1 MAYDFV
7 LFDAPYCH
15 KISNLAGYGDAL
27 SLSVGGVRLTIR
39 SRVGFRM
46 GRRSILILSVKSILN
61 ISTRAKLW
69 GVFAII
75 LVASF
80 GLHGCSSSPTA
91 ENADPNAKGKGGGG
105 GRGRGRSLD
114 GGGPVPVVV
123 AKVGQK
129 DVPIELTVVGNVE
142 AYSTITVIPQVGG
155 QLTDVY
161 FQEGDYVKKGDKL
174 FTIDQRPLA
183 AQLAQA
189 QANMARDNALLNQSQ
204 ANLARDTASEVYAR
218 AEAGRYAKLF
228 DEKIVS
234 REQADQYKTNADTL
248 VQSLSADRAA
258 IESAKAQIASDQAA
272 IDNAKVQLS
281 YTTIPSPIDGRT
293 GNLMF
298 KLGNV
303 VSANQTNLIT
313 ITQVEPIYVTFAV
326 PEAAL
331 SDVKRYM
338 AQGKL
343 PVTALTQDGQAE
355 LERGVLSFVDNN
367 VDMTTGTI
375 KLKGTFQNTNRR
387 LWPGQYVNVV
397 LRETTRPHALVV
409 PNQAVQ
415 SGQDGSFV
423 YVVKPD
429 RTVTVA
435 KVVTGPR
442 VDQDLV
448 VESGLQEG
456 DTVVTE
462 GQLRLAPGSRVQ
474 ARDAAAAD
482 GGGGGRRGGGRGD
495 GGGRGM
501 EAGAG
506 GGMRGPNADGS
517 IKSGN
522 PARAEGASPAGGDG
536 VEGRHGGSHA
546 GARHGGNGSRGTGPN
561 PGGGHE
567 GGKGKRRGAGT
578 G

>member
-1 MAYDFV
+1 VKAI
-7 LFDAPYCH
+7 LE
-15 KISNLAGYGDAL
+15 ISN
-27 SLSVGGVRLTIR
+27 
-39 SRVGFRM
+39 
-46 GRRSILILSVKSILN
+46 
-61 ISTRAKLW
+61 RAKLW
-69 GVFAII
+69 VAFALVFA
-75 LVASF
+75 VSF
-80 GLHGCSSSPTA
+80 ALQGCGSAPTTDGT
-91 ENADPNAKGKGGGG
+91 DPNAKAKGSGFGGGG
-105 GRGRGRSLD
+105 GKGKGRSLD

-123 AKVGQK
+123 AKVAQK

-161 FQEGDYVKKGDKL
+161 FTEGDYVKKGDKL

-204 ANLARDTASEVYAR
+204 ANLARDTASEAYAR

-228 DEKIVS
+228 DDKIVS

-248 VQSLSADRAA
+248 VQSLLADRAA
-258 IESAKAQIASDQAA
+258 IESARAQIASDQAA

-303 VSANQTNLIT
+303 VSANQTNLIS

-326 PEAAL
+326 PESTL
-331 SDVKRYM
+331 TDVKRYM
-338 AQGKL
+338 GQGKL
-343 PVTALTQDGQAE
+343 PVTAMTQDGQAQ
-355 LERGVLSFVDNN
+355 LERGVLTFVDNN

-375 KLKGTFQNTNRR
+375 KLKGTFPNTNRR

-397 LRETTRPHALVV
+397 LRLTTRPHALVV

-429 RTVTVA
+429 RTVMVS
-435 KVVTGPR
+435 KVTTGPR

-474 ARDAAAAD
+474 MRDAGAAPD
-482 GGGGGRRGGGRGD
+482 GGGRR
-495 GGGRGM
+495 GGRGM

-506 GGMRGPNADGS
+506 MRGPNADGVKGGS
-517 IKSGN
+517 PMSSG
-522 PARAEGASPAGGDG
+522 SPAGGGGFDSKSG
-536 VEGRHGGSHA
+536 GPRHGADGTRSP
-546 GARHGGNGSRGTGPN
+546 GTNPDGSR
-561 PGGGHE
+561 HE
-567 GGKGKRRGAGT
+567 GGRGKRRGPGT

>member
-1 MAYDFV
+1 M
-7 LFDAPYCH
+7 
-15 KISNLAGYGDAL
+15 
-27 SLSVGGVRLTIR
+27 
-39 SRVGFRM
+39 
-46 GRRSILILSVKSILN
+46 KSILN
-61 ISTRAKLW
+61 IPTRAKLW
-69 GVFAII
+69 GVFAVIFA
-75 LVASF
+75 ASF

-91 ENADPNAKGKGGGG
+91 DSTDPNAKGKGGGGGGG

-114 GGGPVPVVV
+114 AGGPVPVVV
-123 AKVGQK
+123 AQVGQR

-155 QLTDVY
+155 QLTNVY
-161 FQEGDYVKKGDKL
+161 FAEGDYVKKGDKL
-174 FTIDQRPLA
+174 FTIDSRPLA
-183 AQLAQA
+183 AQLAQTE
-189 QANMARDNALLNQSQ
+189 ANLARDNALLNQSQ
-204 ANLARDTASEVYAR
+204 ANLARDTASEAYAR

-228 DEKIVS
+228 DDKIVS
-234 REQADQYKTNADTL
+234 REQVDQYKTNADTL
-248 VQSLSADRAA
+248 VQTIAADRAA
-258 IESAKAQIASDQAA
+258 IESARAQIASDQAA

-326 PEAAL
+326 PEATLA
-331 SDVKRYM
+331 DVKRYM
-338 AQGKL
+338 AQSKL
-343 PVTALTQDGQAE
+343 PVTATTQDGQGQE
-355 LERGVLSFVDNN
+355 QGVLTFVDNN

-375 KLKGTFQNTNRR
+375 KLKGTFPNTNRR

-397 LRETTRPHALVV
+397 LRLTTRPHALVV

-429 RTVTVA
+429 RTVMVA
-435 KVVTGPR
+435 KVTTGPR

-448 VESGLQEG
+448 VESGLQLG

-474 ARDAAAAD
+474 AREGDAVAD
-482 GGGGGRRGGGRGD
+482 GGGRTGGRGD
-495 GGGRGM
+495 GAGGGHGN
-501 EAGAG
+501 GAG
-506 GGMRGPNADGS
+506 GRGPNADGF
-517 IKSGN
+517 KGGN
-522 PARAEGASPAGGDG
+522 PASAGSASPASAGGFDG
-536 VEGRHGGSHA
+536 KRDGS
-546 GARHGGNGSRGTGPN
+546 RHGGNGSHGAGTN
-561 PGGGHE
+561 PGGSGGHE
-567 GGKGKRRGAGT
+567 GGRGKRRGPGT
-578 G
+578 A

>member
-1 MAYDFV
+1 M
-7 LFDAPYCH
+7 
-15 KISNLAGYGDAL
+15 
-27 SLSVGGVRLTIR
+27 
-39 SRVGFRM
+39 
-46 GRRSILILSVKSILN
+46 LN
-61 ISTRAKLW
+61 ISNRASRVKAW
-69 GVFAII
+69 GVFAVMIA
-75 LVASF
+75 ASF
-80 GLHGCSSSPTA
+80 MLHGCSGSPTA
-91 ENADPNAKGKGGGG
+91 ENTDPNAKGKGSGFGGG
-105 GRGRGRSLD
+105 GAKGRGRSLD

-123 AKVGQK
+123 AQVRQK
-129 DVPIELTVVGNVE
+129 DVPIELTVVGNAE

-161 FQEGDYVKKGDKL
+161 FMEGDYVKKGDKL

-204 ANLARDTASEVYAR
+204 ANLARDTASEAYAR

-248 VQSLSADRAA
+248 VQSLLADRAA
-258 IESAKAQIASDQAA
+258 IESARAQIASDQAA

-375 KLKGTFQNTNRR
+375 KLKGTFPNTNRR

-429 RTVTVA
+429 RTVMVA
-435 KVVTGPR
+435 KVTVGPR

-448 VESGLQEG
+448 IESGLQQG

-474 ARDAAAAD
+474 ARDAGAPAD
-482 GGGGGRRGGGRGD
+482 GGGGRR
-495 GGGRGM
+495 GGRGM

-506 GGMRGPNADGS
+506 GRGPNADGG
-517 IKSGN
+517 ITGANPGSGN
-522 PARAEGASPAGGDG
+522 PTGAGGAGPARAEGGSPVGADG
-536 VEGRHGGSHA
+536 VEGKRGGGHH
-546 GARHGGNGSRGTGPN
+546 RDGSRGTGPN
-561 PGGGHE
+561 PGGGGHE
-567 GGKGKRRGAGT
+567 GGRGRRRGAGT

>member
-1 MAYDFV
+1 M
-7 LFDAPYCH
+7 
-15 KISNLAGYGDAL
+15 
-27 SLSVGGVRLTIR
+27 
-39 SRVGFRM
+39 
-46 GRRSILILSVKSILN
+46 LN
-61 ISTRAKLW
+61 ISSRASRLNPW
-69 GVFAII
+69 GVFAVII
-75 LVASF
+75 AASF
-80 GLHGCSSSPTA
+80 ALHGCGKSPTA
-91 ENADPNAKGKGGGG
+91 ENTDTNAKGKGGGG
-105 GRGRGRSLD
+105 RGRGRALD

-155 QLTDVY
+155 QLTNVY

-189 QANMARDNALLNQSQ
+189 QANMARDTALLNQSQ
-204 ANLARDTASEVYAR
+204 ANLARDTASEAYAR

-228 DEKIVS
+228 DDKIVS
-234 REQADQYKTNADTL
+234 REQVDQYKTNADTL
-248 VQSLSADRAA
+248 VQSLMADRAA
-258 IESAKAQIASDQAA
+258 IESAKAQIASDEAA

-326 PEAAL
+326 PEATL

-338 AQGKL
+338 AQSKL
-343 PVTALTQDGQAE
+343 PVSALTQDGPKDPE
-355 LERGVLSFVDNN
+355 HGVLTFIDNN

-375 KLKGTFQNTNRR
+375 KLKGTFPNTNRR

-397 LRETTRPHALVV
+397 LRLTTRPHALVV

-429 RTVTVA
+429 RTVMVA
-435 KVVTGPR
+435 KVTTGPR

-474 ARDAAAAD
+474 ARDSGAPAD
-482 GGGGGRRGGGRGD
+482 GGGGRR
-495 GGGRGM
+495 GGRGM

-506 GGMRGPNADGS
+506 TRGPNADGV
-517 IKSGN
+517 KGGD
-522 PARAEGASPAGGDG
+522 PARAEGGSPAVADG
-536 VEGRHGGSHA
+536 AEGRRGGGHHR
-546 GARHGGNGSRGTGPN
+546 GEGRGGTN
-561 PGGGHE
+561 PGGGGHE

>member
-1 MAYDFV
+1 M
-7 LFDAPYCH
+7 
-15 KISNLAGYGDAL
+15 
-27 SLSVGGVRLTIR
+27 
-39 SRVGFRM
+39 
-46 GRRSILILSVKSILN
+46 LN
-61 ISTRAKLW
+61 ISNRASRVKPW

-75 LVASF
+75 FAVSF
-80 GLHGCSSSPTA
+80 GLHGCGNSPTTGST
-91 ENADPNAKGKGGGG
+91 DPNAKGKGGGIGGGG

-123 AKVGQK
+123 AQVGQR

-155 QLTDVY
+155 QLTNVY
-161 FQEGDYVKKGDKL
+161 FTEGDYVKKGEKL
-174 FTIDQRPLA
+174 FTIDTRPLT
-183 AQLAQA
+183 AQLAQT
-189 QANMARDNALLNQSQ
+189 QANLARDNALLGQSQ
-204 ANLARDTASEVYAR
+204 ANVARDTASEVYAR

-228 DEKIVS
+228 DDKIVS
-234 REQADQYKTNADTL
+234 REQVDQYKTNADTL
-248 VQSLSADRAA
+248 VQTIAADRAA
-258 IESAKAQIASDQAA
+258 VESAKAQIASDQAA
-272 IDNAKVQLS
+272 IDNARVQLS

-326 PEAAL
+326 PEATLA
-331 SDVKRYM
+331 DVKRYM
-338 AQGKL
+338 GQGKL
-343 PVTALTQDGQAE
+343 LVTATTQDGQGQE
-355 LERGVLSFVDNN
+355 QGVLTFVDNN

-375 KLKGTFQNTNRR
+375 KLKGTFPNANRR

-397 LRETTRPHALVV
+397 LRLTTRPHALVV

-423 YVVKPD
+423 YVVKAD
-429 RTVTVA
+429 RTVMVA
-435 KVVTGPR
+435 KVTTGPR

-448 VESGLQEG
+448 VESGLQLG

-474 ARDAAAAD
+474 ARDGGAVADD
-482 GGGGGRRGGGRGD
+482 GGSKRGGHGN
-495 GGGRGM
+495 GGNGGNGGHGM
-501 EAGAG
+501 ESGAG
-506 GGMRGPNADGS
+506 GRGPNADGG
-517 IKSGN
+517 IKGANPRGGN
-522 PARAEGASPAGGDG
+522 PVSAGGGDPANAGVGSPAGAGLDG
-536 VEGRHGGSHA
+536 RRDGS
-546 GARHGGNGSRGTGPN
+546 RHGGNGSHGAGAN
-561 PGGGHE
+561 PGGSGGHE
-567 GGKGKRRGAGT
+567 GGRGKRRGPGT

>member
-1 MAYDFV
+1 M
-7 LFDAPYCH
+7 
-15 KISNLAGYGDAL
+15 
-27 SLSVGGVRLTIR
+27 
-39 SRVGFRM
+39 
-46 GRRSILILSVKSILN
+46 LN
-61 ISTRAKLW
+61 ISNGASRVSRVKAW

-75 LVASF
+75 FAASF

-91 ENADPNAKGKGGGG
+91 DNADGNKGKGGGG

-123 AKVGQK
+123 AKVGQR

-161 FQEGDYVKKGDKL
+161 FNEGDYVKKGDKL

-183 AQLAQA
+183 AQFAQA

-204 ANLARDTASEVYAR
+204 ANLARDTASEAYAR

-338 AQGKL
+338 AQSKL
-343 PVTALTQDGQAE
+343 PVTATTQDGQGQE
-355 LERGVLSFVDNN
+355 QGVLTFVDNN

-375 KLKGTFQNTNRR
+375 KLKGTFPNTNRR

-429 RTVTVA
+429 RTVMVA
-435 KVVTGPR
+435 KVTTGPR

-448 VESGLQEG
+448 VESGLQDG

-474 ARDAAAAD
+474 ARDAAAPAD
-482 GGGGGRRGGGRGD
+482 GGGGRRGG
-495 GGGRGM
+495 RGM
-501 EAGAG
+501 DAGAG
-506 GGMRGPNADGS
+506 GGMRGPNADAG

-522 PARAEGASPAGGDG
+522 PASAGGGNPAGGGSAGPARAEGGSATGGDG
-536 VEGRHGGSHA
+536 VEGRHGGGQA

-561 PGGGHE
+561 PGGGGHQ

-578 G
+578 S